1 MEIKIMTYREQLD
14 KVNELGINICDLT
27 IANELDCVLDG
38 KYTANEKTFEELCEF
53 ARYIYLKAD
62 SITAEAIARAIY
74 GLLWSDEHTVDSICR
89 MDRRKFTD
97 LALNYM

>member
-1 MEIKIMTYREQLD
+1 MTYREQLN

-27 IANELDCVLDG
+27 IANELDCVLDCE
-38 KYTANEKTFEELCEF
+38 YTEKDFERLCDY
-53 ARYIYLKAD
+53 ASYIYLKSD
-62 SITAEAIARAIY
+62 NITAEAIARTIY